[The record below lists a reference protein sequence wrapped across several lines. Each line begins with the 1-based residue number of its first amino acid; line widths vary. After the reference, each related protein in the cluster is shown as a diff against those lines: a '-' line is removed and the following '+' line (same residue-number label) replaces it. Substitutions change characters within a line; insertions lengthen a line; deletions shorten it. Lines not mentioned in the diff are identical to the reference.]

1 MLLFIYLTILE
12 MQSVSWGSILM
23 DKRININKQKVG
35 FIDKDNKIYLTINGS
50 EYITKDRKNLIVP
63 NVYTKELI
71 LNEISGKYNHKTN
84 ISMMNL
90 LLKYSTWKEDDEKSI
105 ISEILKYLE
114 TDLLFYRVN
123 SPESLANK
131 QKKIWDN
138 ALEKFDNIFNTNW
151 KTTSNLCPIQQNQEN
166 IALVEEYLV
175 GLNNFQLFSMFELV
189 KISGSCILTI
199 LVSLQKI
206 KLVELWSTIYVDELF
221 NNEIYQ
227 DVSKKNELKI
237 KKNEIAFFM
246 KLINSIQS

>member
-1 MLLFIYLTILE
+1 

-50 EYITKDRKNLIVP
+50 EYITKDRKNLIIP

-84 ISMMNL
+84 ISMINL

-175 GLNNFQLFSMFELV
+175 GLNNFQLFIMFELV

-227 DVSKKNELKI
+227 DVNKKNELKI

>member
-1 MLLFIYLTILE
+1 

-35 FIDKDNKIYLTINGS
+35 FIEKDNKIYLTINGS

-63 NVYTKELI
+63 NGYTKELI

-84 ISMMNL
+84 ISMINL

-175 GLNNFQLFSMFELV
+175 GLNNFQLFIMFELV

-227 DVSKKNELKI
+227 DVNKKNELKI

>member
-1 MLLFIYLTILE
+1 

-84 ISMMNL
+84 ISMINL

>member
-1 MLLFIYLTILE
+1 

-35 FIDKDNKIYLTINGS
+35 FIEKDNKIYLTINGS
-50 EYITKDRKNLIVP
+50 EYITKDRKNLIIP
-63 NVYTKELI
+63 NVYTKEVI

-84 ISMMNL
+84 ISMINL

-175 GLNNFQLFSMFELV
+175 GLNNFQLFIMFELV

-227 DVSKKNELKI
+227 DVNKKNELKI
-237 KKNEIAFFM
+237 KKNEISFFM

>member
-1 MLLFIYLTILE
+1 

-35 FIDKDNKIYLTINGS
+35 FIEKDNKIYLTINGS
-50 EYITKDRKNLIVP
+50 EYITKDRKNLIIP
-63 NVYTKELI
+63 NVYTKEVI

-84 ISMMNL
+84 ISMINL
-90 LLKYSTWKEDDEKSI
+90 LLKYSTWKEDDKKSI

-175 GLNNFQLFSMFELV
+175 GLNNFQLFIMFELV

-221 NNEIYQ
+221 NNKIYQ
-227 DVSKKNELKI
+227 DVNKKNELKI

>member
-1 MLLFIYLTILE
+1 

-35 FIDKDNKIYLTINGS
+35 FIQKDNKIYLTINGS
-50 EYITKDRKNLIVP
+50 EYITKDRKNLIIP
-63 NVYTKELI
+63 NVYTKEVI

-84 ISMMNL
+84 ISMINL

-175 GLNNFQLFSMFELV
+175 GLNNFQLFIMFELV

-227 DVSKKNELKI
+227 DVNKKNELKI

>member
-1 MLLFIYLTILE
+1 

-84 ISMMNL
+84 ISMINL

-227 DVSKKNELKI
+227 DVNKKNELKI

>member
-1 MLLFIYLTILE
+1 MTFI
-12 MQSVSWGSILM
+12 
-23 DKRININKQKVG
+23 
-35 FIDKDNKIYLTINGS
+35 
-50 EYITKDRKNLIVP
+50 
-63 NVYTKELI
+63 YTKELI

-84 ISMMNL
+84 ISMINL

-227 DVSKKNELKI
+227 DVNKKNELKI

>member
-1 MLLFIYLTILE
+1 

-35 FIDKDNKIYLTINGS
+35 FIEKDNKIYLTINGS
-50 EYITKDRKNLIVP
+50 EYITKDRKNLIIP
-63 NVYTKELI
+63 NVYTKEVI

-84 ISMMNL
+84 ISMINL
-90 LLKYSTWKEDDEKSI
+90 LLKYSTWKEDDKKSI

-123 SPESLANK
+123 SPQSLANK

-175 GLNNFQLFSMFELV
+175 GLNNFQLFIMFELV

-221 NNEIYQ
+221 NNKIYQ
-227 DVSKKNELKI
+227 DVNKKNELKI

>member
-1 MLLFIYLTILE
+1 

-84 ISMMNL
+84 ISMINL

-175 GLNNFQLFSMFELV
+175 GLNNFQLFIMFELV

-227 DVSKKNELKI
+227 DVNKKNELKI

>member
-1 MLLFIYLTILE
+1 

-63 NVYTKELI
+63 NGYTKELI

-84 ISMMNL
+84 ISMINL

-175 GLNNFQLFSMFELV
+175 GLNNFQLFIMFELV

-227 DVSKKNELKI
+227 DVNKKNELKI

>member
-1 MLLFIYLTILE
+1 

-35 FIDKDNKIYLTINGS
+35 FIEKDNKIYLTINGS
-50 EYITKDRKNLIVP
+50 EYITKDRKNLIIP
-63 NVYTKELI
+63 NVYTKEVI

-84 ISMMNL
+84 ISMINL

-123 SPESLANK
+123 SPESLDNK

-175 GLNNFQLFSMFELV
+175 GLNNFQLFIMFELV

-227 DVSKKNELKI
+227 DVNKKNELKI

>member
-1 MLLFIYLTILE
+1 

-23 DKRININKQKVG
+23 DELINISKQKVG
-35 FIDKDNKIYLTINGS
+35 FINKDNKLYLTINGS
-50 EYITKDRKNLIVP
+50 EYKNKSGKNVIIP
-63 NVYTKELI
+63 NIYIKKLI
-71 LNEISGKYNHKTN
+71 LNEISDRYNHKTN
-84 ISMMNL
+84 ISMINL
-90 LLKYSTWKEDDEKSI
+90 LLKYSTWREDDKKSI
-105 ISEILKYLE
+105 ISGILKYLE

-151 KTTSNLCPIQQNQEN
+151 KTTSNLCPIQQNREN

-175 GLNNFQLFSMFELV
+175 NHDNFKLFIMFELV
-189 KISGSCILTI
+189 KTSGSCILTI
-199 LVSLQKI
+199 MVVLQKI

-227 DVSKKNELKI
+227 DVNKKNELKI
-237 KKNEIAFFM
+237 KKDEIAFLM

>member
-1 MLLFIYLTILE
+1 

-35 FIDKDNKIYLTINGS
+35 FIEKDNKIYLTINGS
-50 EYITKDRKNLIVP
+50 EYITKDRKNLIIP
-63 NVYTKELI
+63 NVYTKEVI

-84 ISMMNL
+84 ISMINL
-90 LLKYSTWKEDDEKSI
+90 LLKYSTWKEDDKKSI

-175 GLNNFQLFSMFELV
+175 GLNNFQLFIMFELV

-227 DVSKKNELKI
+227 DVNKKNELKI

>member
-1 MLLFIYLTILE
+1 
-12 MQSVSWGSILM
+12 M

-35 FIDKDNKIYLTINGS
+35 FIEKDNKIYLTINGS
-50 EYITKDRKNLIVP
+50 EYITKDRKNLIIP
-63 NVYTKELI
+63 NVYTKEVI

-84 ISMMNL
+84 ISMINL
-90 LLKYSTWKEDDEKSI
+90 LLKYSTWKEDDKKSI

-175 GLNNFQLFSMFELV
+175 GLNNFQLFIMFELV

-227 DVSKKNELKI
+227 DVNKKNELKI

>member
-1 MLLFIYLTILE
+1 

-50 EYITKDRKNLIVP
+50 EYITKDRKNLIIP
-63 NVYTKELI
+63 NVYTKEVI

-84 ISMMNL
+84 ISMINL

-175 GLNNFQLFSMFELV
+175 GLNNFQLFIMFELV

-227 DVSKKNELKI
+227 DVNKKNELKI

>member
-1 MLLFIYLTILE
+1 

-63 NVYTKELI
+63 NGYTKELI

-84 ISMMNL
+84 ISMINL

-151 KTTSNLCPIQQNQEN
+151 NTTSNLCPIQQNQEN

-175 GLNNFQLFSMFELV
+175 GLNNFQLFIMFELV

-227 DVSKKNELKI
+227 DVNKKNELKI

>member
-1 MLLFIYLTILE
+1 

-50 EYITKDRKNLIVP
+50 EYITKDRKNLIIP

-84 ISMMNL
+84 ISMINL

-175 GLNNFQLFSMFELV
+175 GLDNFKLFIMFELV

-227 DVSKKNELKI
+227 DVNKKNELKI

>member
-1 MLLFIYLTILE
+1 

-23 DKRININKQKVG
+23 DKRININKKKVG

-50 EYITKDRKNLIVP
+50 EYITKDRKNLIIP

-84 ISMMNL
+84 ISMINL

-175 GLNNFQLFSMFELV
+175 GLNNFKLFIMFELV

-227 DVSKKNELKI
+227 DVNKKNELKI

>member
-1 MLLFIYLTILE
+1 

-35 FIDKDNKIYLTINGS
+35 FIEKDNKIYLTINGS
-50 EYITKDRKNLIVP
+50 EYITKDRKNLIIP
-63 NVYTKELI
+63 NVYTKEVI

-84 ISMMNL
+84 ISMINL

-175 GLNNFQLFSMFELV
+175 GLNNFQLFIMFELV

-227 DVSKKNELKI
+227 DVNKKNELKI
-237 KKNEIAFFM
+237 KKNEITFFM

>member
-1 MLLFIYLTILE
+1 

-35 FIDKDNKIYLTINGS
+35 FIEKDNKIYLTINGS
-50 EYITKDRKNLIVP
+50 EYITKDRKNLIIP
-63 NVYTKELI
+63 NVYTKEVI

-84 ISMMNL
+84 ISMINL
-90 LLKYSTWKEDDEKSI
+90 LLKYSTWKEDDKKSI
-105 ISEILKYLE
+105 ISGILKYLE

-175 GLNNFQLFSMFELV
+175 GLNNFQLFIMFELV

-227 DVSKKNELKI
+227 DVNKKNELKI

>member
-1 MLLFIYLTILE
+1 

-35 FIDKDNKIYLTINGS
+35 FIEKDNKIYLTINGS
-50 EYITKDRKNLIVP
+50 EYITKDRKNLIIP
-63 NVYTKELI
+63 NVYTKEVI

-84 ISMMNL
+84 ISMINL

-175 GLNNFQLFSMFELV
+175 GLNNFQLFIMFELV

-227 DVSKKNELKI
+227 DVNKKNELKI

>member
-1 MLLFIYLTILE
+1 
-12 MQSVSWGSILM
+12 M

-84 ISMMNL
+84 ISMINL

-166 IALVEEYLV
+166 IALIEEYLV
-175 GLNNFQLFSMFELV
+175 GLNNFKLFIMFELV

-227 DVSKKNELKI
+227 VVNKKNELKL

-246 KLINSIQS
+246 KFINSIKI

>member
-1 MLLFIYLTILE
+1 MDELT
-12 MQSVSWGSILM
+12 
-23 DKRININKQKVG
+23 NISKKKVG
-35 FIDKDNKIYLTINGS
+35 FIDRDNKIYLTINGS
-50 EYITKDRKNLIVP
+50 EYITKDRKNLIIP
-63 NVYTKELI
+63 NVYTKEVI

-84 ISMMNL
+84 ISMINL

-175 GLNNFQLFSMFELV
+175 GLNNFQLFIMFELV

-227 DVSKKNELKI
+227 DVNKKNELKI
-237 KKNEIAFFM
+237 KKNEISFFM